1 VVESSGVAE
10 TKTISVDGINEIT
23 DDIVTRT
30 DSPLGLSVDGSTE
43 GTDDEVGGRLVDVA
57 LSSIITSLDDAT
69 SVTSVLEVGT
79 EVADEVVLRVVV
91 VVLEEVYT

>member
-1 VVESSGVAE
+1 MVESSGVAE